1 VQKRIIGEV
10 LMQMDHPTA
19 AEVYERVRRECP
31 QISLGT
37 VYRNLGSMA
46 DEGEALRL
54 SFMGEADRFDPQTHE
69 HFHVV
74 CSCCGRIFDADYSVA
89 PELIR
94 GLDHAVEQCT
104 GVRVEGRSLFFSG
117 VCPACQAQHLEQ
129 VGSEQVIM
137 TGGVNGAR
145 PFS

>member
-1 VQKRIIGEV
+1 
-10 LMQMDHPTA
+10 
-19 AEVYERVRRECP
+19 
-31 QISLGT
+31 
-37 VYRNLGSMA
+37 
-46 DEGEALRL
+46 
-54 SFMGEADRFDPQTHE
+54 
-69 HFHVV
+69 VV

-117 VCPACQAQHLEQ
+117 VCPTCQAERPGHASLEHASPGHT
-129 VGSEQVIM
+129 VM